1 MAMTPQERKEAARIE
16 DDLRSMALRINET
29 KQKID
34 VAEQEIRDLQKAMK
48 PKQVAVRRRRLQVLY
63 ERLSEKSVTKAS
75 TSAALSAAGMSSV
88 ASEIDALER
97 EVELLER
104 MNTKEIPGKV
114 QTKRAQIRLEKQ
126 VLERLYSK
134 IREKSKRLDRI
145 KLKLGTED

>member
-1 MAMTPQERKEAARIE
+1 MAMTPKERKEAARIE
-16 DDLRSMALRINET
+16 DDLRRMALRINES

-34 VAEQEIRDLQKAMK
+34 ILEQETRDLQKAMR

-63 ERLSEKSVTKAS
+63 GRISDKNLTKAS
-75 TSAALSAAGMSSV
+75 TTAALSAAGMSSV

-97 EVELLER
+97 EVEMLER

-126 VLERLYSK
+126 VLERLYTK
-134 IREKSKRLDRI
+134 VREHSKRLDRL